1 MKNKIVAGLLALFL
15 GTLGIHKFYLNETKP
30 GVIYLVCYLV
40 GLLTCWL
47 IVGLIPML
55 VISILALIDAI
66 KLFVMDNRVFDNR
79 YNQNYFDRLNSN
91 KMILN
96 D

>member
-30 GVIYLVCYLV
+30 GVAYLVCYLA

-47 IVGLIPML
+47 LIGLIPML

-66 KLFVMDNRVFDNR
+66 KLLVMDDQAFDDK
-79 YNQNYFDRLNSN
+79 YNQGYFDRLNNN

>member
-30 GVIYLVCYLV
+30 GVVYLVCYLV
-40 GLLTCWL
+40 GFLTCCL
-47 IVGLIPML
+47 IIGLIPML

-66 KLFVMDNRVFDNR
+66 KLFVMDDQVFDNR

>member
-1 MKNKIVAGLLALFL
+1 
-15 GTLGIHKFYLNETKP
+15 
-30 GVIYLVCYLV
+30 
-40 GLLTCWL
+40 
-47 IVGLIPML
+47 ML

-66 KLFVMDNRVFDNR
+66 KLFVMDDQDFDNK
-79 YNQNYFDRLNSN
+79 YNQGYFDRLNSN